1 MEEIVML
8 ILPFLLLQ
16 AAEPVGSAVPVPS
29 RPAEISAM
37 DEGLADSMVTVTGR
51 SLRSTAASLEQCLA
65 RQCPPAEDIAAS
77 MEHAENQLIAG
88 QFKGA
93 RKTLIKSRSRNKRY
107 AESLPREVS
116 GLLQF
121 DADVASLLGM
131 PDYGRIAT
139 FDSIDA
145 LKAGLPADDPAISFK
160 RLAVADVFLRQG
172 KYSTA
177 VHMYDAV
184 ARRAEESGWSEV
196 QGAAMFRSLRF
207 YALAASVNP
216 AYAYESR
223 KRFAALRAT
232 TDPATKPM
240 RDAALALT
248 VKLRLIS
255 DKHADVDKIMQE
267 LAEVKMAT
275 PVLIYAPPVQFG
287 AGSSA
292 EMLYVTPTL
301 SKDQWVDFDYLIA
314 QDGTVR
320 DVAIAAQAPK
330 VNADVLA
337 LMQSSLEGRRYVP
350 LDVPADSAGMARRER
365 LMLVA
370 DTAPVTGTRLNIKA
384 GLPKLMTMDLTSK
397 VKARP

>member
-1 MEEIVML
+1 ML

-16 AAEPVGSAVPVPS
+16 AAEPVGSGVSATS
-29 RPAEISAM
+29 RQAEISANG
-37 DEGLADSMVTVTGR
+37 DGLADSTVTVTGR

-65 RQCPPAEDIAAS
+65 RHCPPSEDIAAS

-88 QFKGA
+88 EFKGA
-93 RKTLIKSRSRNKRY
+93 RRTLIKSRSRNKRY

-121 DADVASLLGM
+121 DADVALLLGM

-145 LKAGLPADDPAISFK
+145 LKAGLPVDDPAISFK

-172 KYSTA
+172 RYSTA
-177 VHMYDAV
+177 IHIYDSV
-184 ARRAEESGWSEV
+184 ARRAEESGWPDV
-196 QGAAMFRSLRF
+196 QGAAMFRSLRY
-207 YALAASVNP
+207 YAMAASVNP

-223 KRFAALRAT
+223 KRHAALRAT
-232 TDPATKPM
+232 TDPAIKPM

-248 VKLRLIS
+248 AKLHLLS
-255 DKHADVDKIMQE
+255 DRRADVDKVMLE
-267 LAEVKMAT
+267 LADVKLST
-275 PVLIYAPPVQFG
+275 PVLIYAPPAQFG

-292 EMLYVTPTL
+292 EMGYVTPTL
-301 SKDQWVDFDYLIA
+301 SREQWVDFNYLIA

-320 DVAIAAQAPK
+320 DVEIAAQAPK
-330 VNADVLA
+330 VNPEVLA
-337 LMQSSLEGRRYVP
+337 VMQSSLEGRRYVP
-350 LDVPADSAGMARRER
+350 LDLPADSVGMARRER

-370 DTAPVTGTRLNIKA
+370 DTASVTGTRLNIKA

-397 VKARP
+397 VKATP